1 MNEYAQ
7 QPLQVIKIYTS
18 KKFSFLKTEYI
29 LCVNINEYAQQPL
42 QVIKIYTSKKF
53 SLLKTEYIQNLKTPS
68 KLNEYSGLEI
78 NLAIINNF

>member
-1 MNEYAQ
+1 M
-7 QPLQVIKIYTS
+7 
-18 KKFSFLKTEYI
+18 
-29 LCVNINEYAQQPL
+29 NEYAQQPL

-53 SLLKTEYIQNLKTPS
+53 SLLKTEYMQNLKTPS